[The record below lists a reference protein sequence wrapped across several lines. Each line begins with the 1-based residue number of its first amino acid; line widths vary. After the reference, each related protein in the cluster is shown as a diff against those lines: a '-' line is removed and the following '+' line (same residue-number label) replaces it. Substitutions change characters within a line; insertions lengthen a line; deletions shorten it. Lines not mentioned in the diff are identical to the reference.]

1 MQSEQ
6 TRDAARVS
14 DASARRLRWPAVDRR
29 TALSLGILGIVGA
42 AALSAGDWTSA
53 MAAGYPSWEDVE
65 RARNNEAAKA
75 GEVSKIEGL
84 IASLQGEVERTQ
96 RLAREA
102 ADALYV
108 AQQEYFEAAYRA
120 DQLQQQADAEALKAA
135 EAADKAGRV
144 AARLYRNGGDDTSL
158 ELFFAG
164 SAANADDLLAKL
176 GTMDKLISRNDAIY
190 ADAITARDSAQNL
203 SDQAADQREERDRLQ
218 KIAEQKMIE
227 AQQAADAAAAALQAQ
242 EEHLIVLQA
251 QLAALKDTSA
261 RTLADHQAGVE
272 AERRRREA
280 EEAAARAAAEAAA
293 AEASRAAA
301 AAAAAAPRSSGGGG
315 GGGGGVVKS
324 GGWARPSNGWISSG
338 YGPRSTQ
345 CGTGYCSSSWH
356 LGTDFAAGAW
366 APIYAA
372 ASGTVVY
379 AGYNGGYG
387 NYIKIDHGYGVGTGY
402 AHIVDGGIYVSYGQW
417 VNAGQ
422 TIAGTGNTGNS
433 FGEHLHFE
441 IYVAGGTT
449 NPVPWL
455 QARGVSV

>member
-1 MQSEQ
+1 MQSEK
-6 TRDAARVS
+6 TRDAARVNS
-14 DASARRLRWPAVDRR
+14 ASARRLRWPAVDRR
-29 TALSLGILGIVGA
+29 TALSLGVLGIVGA
-42 AALSAGDWTSA
+42 AALSAGGWTRA
-53 MAAGYPSWEDVE
+53 MAADYPTWDDVE
-65 RARNNEAAKA
+65 RARTNESAKA

-84 IASLQGEVERTQ
+84 IQSLQGEVDRTQ

-102 ADALYV
+102 ADAHYV
-108 AQQEYFEAAYRA
+108 AQQEFYEAAYRA
-120 DQLQQQADAEALKAA
+120 DQLQQQADTEAQKAA

-164 SAANADDLLAKL
+164 SAANADDLLARL

-242 EEHLIVLQA
+242 EEHLVVLQA

-261 RTLADHQAGVE
+261 RTLADYQAGVE
-272 AERRRREA
+272 AERQRRE
-280 EEAAARAAAEAAA
+280 AEAAA
-293 AEASRAAA
+293 AAASAAA
-301 AAAAAAPRSSGGGG
+301 AAAEAERVAASAPRGGG

-324 GGWARPSNGWISSG
+324 GGWARPSSGWISSG

-345 CGTGYCSSSWH
+345 CGSSYCSSSWH

-366 APIYAA
+366 SPIYAA

-402 AHIVDGGIYVSYGQW
+402 AHIVNGGIYVGYGQW
-417 VNAGQ
+417 VNAGD
-422 TIAGTGNTGNS
+422 TIAGVGNTGNS
-433 FGEHLHFE
+433 FGDHLHFE
-441 IYVAGGTT
+441 VYVAGGTT